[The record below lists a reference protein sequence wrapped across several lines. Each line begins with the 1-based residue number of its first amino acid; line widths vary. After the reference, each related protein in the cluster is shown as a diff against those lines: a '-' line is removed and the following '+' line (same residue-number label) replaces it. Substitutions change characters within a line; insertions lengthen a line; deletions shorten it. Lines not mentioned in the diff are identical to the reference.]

1 MFKILC
7 LLRDL
12 NSLRTVQWDIEGD
25 QMVVRIPV
33 DETDTKFVRDMQAMF
48 S

>member
-12 NSLRTVQWDIEGD
+12 NALRTVRWDIEGD

-33 DETDTKFVRDMQAMF
+33 DAEDITFVRDMQAMF